1 MEGVGAVGLV
11 AAVGGMVEGGVE
23 DMAEGP
29 GEATGVAV
37 VGGTGVAAR
46 MEQHHPGRLCLQ
58 ASVPPHPCTAWT
70 QGEPERQ
77 QLHLSSHAAVLLLW
91 CPCPVVAEDP
101 TSERMH
107 GNTAGSCGGSRLTV
121 SLCRYG
127 SSRDRDRGRDS
138 YRSRDDG
145 YSRRRSRT
153 RSRSPR
159 RYR

>member
-1 MEGVGAVGLV
+1 MEGVGAVALG

-29 GEATGVAV
+29 GEATGVAE
-37 VGGTGVAAR
+37 VGGMGVAAR

-91 CPCPVVAEDP
+91 CPCPV
-101 TSERMH
+101 
-107 GNTAGSCGGSRLTV
+107 GSRWPHQRTHAWEHSWL
-121 SLCRYG
+121 LWREQA
-127 SSRDRDRGRDS
+127 
-138 YRSRDDG
+138 DG
-145 YSRRRSRT
+145 VPVQVRQLKRQGQG
-153 RSRSPR
+153 PR
-159 RYR
+159 QLQVQG